1 MTIGF
6 LLVLSLLAGGEPS
19 LQELEQRCRSD
30 SDGTS
35 CYKAAFMY
43 AFAMGVEKD
52 LAKAATLYERSC
64 QLGAWT
70 GCHDIAVMYERGEG
84 VPKDEPKAKRFY
96 AEQTRLM
103 DKACSAGNKQTCRLL
118 ERWRSQGLLP

>member
-1 MTIGF
+1 MSASNRRELPTITC
-6 LLVLSLLAGGEPS
+6 LLALGLLAVGEPS
-19 LQELEQRCRSD
+19 LQELERRCQSD

-52 LAKAATLYERSC
+52 LPKAA
-64 QLGAWT
+64 
-70 GCHDIAVMYERGEG
+70 
-84 VPKDEPKAKRFY
+84 
-96 AEQTRLM
+96 
-103 DKACSAGNKQTCRLL
+103 KACSAGNKPTCRLI